1 MPSDA
6 VLKVM
11 NTVHRTVLKASGGRL
26 GWDAAKMP
34 VIQLTTTG
42 RKSGQ
47 KRTVLLT
54 SPVTHDGAMV
64 LVASKGGSDSHPDWF
79 FNLQADSAVTVTTR
93 DGSKPMTAR
102 VATADERSEL
112 WPKVADGYERYADYQ
127 EKTDREIPLVLL
139 SE

>member
-1 MPSDA
+1 MPRDA

-26 GWDAAKMP
+26 GWDAADMP

-47 KRTVLLT
+47 ERTVILT
-54 SPVTHDGAMV
+54 SPVTHGDTLV

-79 FNLQADSAVTVTTR
+79 FNLQADAAVTVTTR

-102 VATADERSEL
+102 VATTDERSEL
-112 WPKVADGYERYADYQ
+112 WPKVVDVHERYAGYQ